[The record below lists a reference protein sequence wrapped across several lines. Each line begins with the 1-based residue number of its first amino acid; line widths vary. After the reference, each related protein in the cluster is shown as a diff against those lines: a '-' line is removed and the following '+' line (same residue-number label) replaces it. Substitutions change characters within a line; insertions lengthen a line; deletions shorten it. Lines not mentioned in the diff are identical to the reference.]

1 MATFRTYKCRK
12 CGCEVQTEPHGHY
25 ALMSGKFYN
34 FKCSNCKKIV
44 SISSTELAEMGYV
57 LECPKCG
64 EMDCLSTWN
73 PVEGKCPKCGGSMM
87 EVEGMIIMAD

>member
-34 FKCSNCKKIV
+34 F
-44 SISSTELAEMGYV
+44 
-57 LECPKCG
+57 
-64 EMDCLSTWN
+64 
-73 PVEGKCPKCGGSMM
+73 
-87 EVEGMIIMAD
+87 